1 MLAAHRKQNLGTKWV
16 FEGPMGRPY
25 DLATLGSKH
34 IKHGLQL
41 HGLEW
46 RGWHALRRGFATI
59 LQAAGVQDKII
70 QELMRH
76 SSLSVTMSHYVKA
89 LPAANVAAVKR
100 LGNSFGQRKR

>member
-1 MLAAHRKQNLGTKWV
+1 LLAAHRKQNLGTKWV

-34 IKHGLQL
+34 IRHGLQL

-70 QELMRH
+70 QELCR
-76 SSLSVTMSHYVKA
+76 
-89 LPAANVAAVKR
+89 
-100 LGNSFGQRKR
+100 